1 MGAKGKPPCTV
12 LVVAWSSTHPFCLF
26 FFLLKSMFGN
36 LLGLE
41 EIGLQ
46 QRDHGARDVNCDQSV
61 KSVGT
66 VVMGHS

>member
-1 MGAKGKPPCTV
+1 
-12 LVVAWSSTHPFCLF
+12 
-26 FFLLKSMFGN
+26 MFGN

-46 QRDHGARDVNCDQSV
+46 QREDGARDVNCDESV

-66 VVMGHS
+66 VMMDHS